1 MEIAEVVG
9 NVWATRKDERLSG
22 LKLLIVQPVD
32 WWGGAYGHTMVAA
45 DRLGAGRG
53 ELVLVTRG
61 SSARQGLPRQDLPVD
76 AVVVGIIDRVEVE
89 KVRRPGGADA
99 AGIIRD

>member
-1 MEIAEVVG
+1 MDIAEVVG
-9 NVWATRKDERLSG
+9 NVWATRKEETLNG

-32 WWGGAYGHTMVAA
+32 WHGGPCGHTIVAA
-45 DRLGAGRG
+45 DRLGAGLG

-61 SSARQGLPRQDLPVD
+61 SSARQGLARRDLPVD

-89 KVRRPGGADA
+89 KVRPHDRTGEAE
-99 AGIIRD
+99 IRG